1 MNVTFSEIMLLH
13 GSHYHVKRKIASYT
27 PMKEKCAAIIN
38 IILPKLVKECT
49 SFCGVVNILSSFLT
63 DMRKYIILT
72 YDIHE
77 RKTNLGGLGNG
88 RKL

>member
-13 GSHYHVKRKIASYT
+13 GSHYHVERQIASYT
-27 PMKEKCAAIIN
+27 PMKEKYDAIIN
-38 IILPKLVKECT
+38 TKLPKLVKECT
-49 SFCGVVNILSSFLT
+49 SFCGGVNILSSFLT
-63 DMRKYIILT
+63 DMRKHIILT
-72 YDIHE
+72 YEIQE